1 MEKEEVQFKQVL
13 DSVNFLL
20 YTFLAREECLIEGVL
35 WYRGIPHNI
44 KVTACFEGNRWHLGI
59 TSLWCTRVN
68 KPDQTCTEL
77 ASDELE
83 QRVLTE
89 LNWTVN
95 SPEGKAILEKAER
108 FYWINQKK
116 KLFDRLIKLQEQQDS
131 LNAFIKQ
138 VERDLDDATVI
149 LEKLLAG

>member
-13 DSVNFLL
+13 DSFNFLL
-20 YTFLAREECLIEGVL
+20 YTFSGTQECEIEGTL

-44 KVTACFEGNRWHLGI
+44 KVTASYDLSRYKWILET
-59 TSLWCTRVN
+59 TSLWCTRIN

-77 ASDELE
+77 ASAELG
-83 QRVLTE
+83 QRVLDE

-108 FYWINQKK
+108 FYLINQKK
-116 KLFDRLIKLQEQQDS
+116 KLFDRLIKLREQQDS
-131 LNAFIKQ
+131 INTFIKQ
-138 VERDLDDATVI
+138 VEKDLD
-149 LEKLLAG
+149 KLLAK